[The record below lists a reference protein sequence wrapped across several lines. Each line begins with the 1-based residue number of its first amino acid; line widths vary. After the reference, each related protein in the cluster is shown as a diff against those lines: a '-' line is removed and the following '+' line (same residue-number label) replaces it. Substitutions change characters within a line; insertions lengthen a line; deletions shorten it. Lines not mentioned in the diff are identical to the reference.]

1 MRPHL
6 ASSGV
11 GQMGAMRE
19 DDAFAQETHRGHV
32 IGTGGA
38 AIPGDTF
45 DLTLALR
52 QVHGDQQIAF
62 ARDPIDRS
70 QQVGCAEIG
79 CMRAEHDAD
88 AATWAF
94 VVVGEQPLEGS

>member
-1 MRPHL
+1 
-6 ASSGV
+6 
-11 GQMGAMRE
+11 MGTMRE

-38 AIPGDTF
+38 AIFGDTF

-52 QVHGDQQIAF
+52 QMHGDQQIAL

-70 QQVGCAEIG
+70 
-79 CMRAEHDAD
+79 
-88 AATWAF
+88 
-94 VVVGEQPLEGS
+94 